1 MNCTGRFLLR
11 KWGKHVFCLAAGGI
25 FYLAAELAAGTDGG
39 LIQNENGYFLARNPC
54 GQGDTE
60 YSLYVEGLKTDP
72 VEIEITVGE
81 QKLNREQGKQI
92 LNTAAGL
99 LCERILGENTSLSEV
114 RSDLM
119 LPGELPEYGLTLT
132 WESERPELLSSMG
145 LVHGEEAD
153 VSGENVYLKARMTN
167 GIFDETVEI
176 PVLIFP
182 KEMDSQTE
190 FFKALAEASGEDEVG
205 AMMKLPKEI
214 GSHPLKYKEANRSG
228 NEILLLLGVV
238 AAICLFLK
246 EKNDMEKQRKKR
258 ENSLLMDY
266 SEILS
271 RFAVL
276 TGAGYTIRQAWR
288 KMVVDHEGK
297 PPRPVYEEMRVAL
310 NRMNTGISE
319 LQSYGEFGRRCGL
332 RCYLR
337 FVSLLENNLNTGGKN
352 LRNLL
357 EREVETAF
365 EQRKDLAKRLGEEA
379 SAKLLLPLFLMLGV
393 VMVMIVAPAF
403 LTLG

>member
-1 MNCTGRFLLR
+1 
-11 KWGKHVFCLAAGGI
+11 
-25 FYLAAELAAGTDGG
+25 
-39 LIQNENGYFLARNPC
+39 
-54 GQGDTE
+54 
-60 YSLYVEGLKTDP
+60 
-72 VEIEITVGE
+72 
-81 QKLNREQGKQI
+81 
-92 LNTAAGL
+92 
-99 LCERILGENTSLSEV
+99 
-114 RSDLM
+114 
-119 LPGELPEYGLTLT
+119 
-132 WESERPELLSSMG
+132 
-145 LVHGEEAD
+145 
-153 VSGENVYLKARMTN
+153 
-167 GIFDETVEI
+167 
-176 PVLIFP
+176 
-182 KEMDSQTE
+182 
-190 FFKALAEASGEDEVG
+190 
-205 AMMKLPKEI
+205 
-214 GSHPLKYKEANRSG
+214 
-228 NEILLLLGVV
+228 
-238 AAICLFLK
+238 
-246 EKNDMEKQRKKR
+246 MEKQRKKR